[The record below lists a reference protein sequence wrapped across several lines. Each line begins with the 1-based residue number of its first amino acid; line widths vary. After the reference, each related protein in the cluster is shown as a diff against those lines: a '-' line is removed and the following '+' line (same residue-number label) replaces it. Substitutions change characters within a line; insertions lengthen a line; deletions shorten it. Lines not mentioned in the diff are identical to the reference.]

1 MSINRKGVFDL
12 IREGIGPLSQKQ
24 VNELTALLDRWDT
37 PPVTISTKKFFDS
50 IRASIFGGR
59 LSETVVKG
67 CSAILNEWQR
77 LRWHKDARH
86 LAYILATAQAECMF
100 RLDIEEIGKGRGKPY
115 GVADPVTGKTYY
127 GRGPVQLTWKDNYK
141 KMGDL
146 IGQDLVHKPELM
158 LDPVV
163 GIQVTFEGMYKGISQ
178 KGDFTGRS
186 LEDYFNSTTDDPV
199 NARRIING
207 TDRASEIAGY
217 YRKYVNAFKEA
228 QDE

>member
-1 MSINRKGVFDL
+1 MAINRKGVFDL

-24 VNELTALLDRWDT
+24 VNELTALLDRWDS
-37 PPVTISTKKFFDS
+37 PAVTISTKKFFDS
-50 IRASIFGGR
+50 IRANIFGGR
-59 LSETVVKG
+59 LSADVVKG
-67 CSAILNEWQR
+67 CSAILDEWQR
-77 LRWHKDARH
+77 LRWHKDSRH
-86 LAYILATAQAECMF
+86 LAYILATVQAECRF
-100 RLDIEEIGKGRGKPY
+100 NLDIEEIGKGRGKAY
-115 GVADPVTGKTYY
+115 GEPDPVTGKTYY
-127 GRGPVQLTWKDNYK
+127 GRGPVQLTWKANYK

-146 IGQDLVHKPELM
+146 IGQDLVHKPELV
-158 LDPVV
+158 LEPAI

-207 TDRASEIAGY
+207 TDRAGEIAGY

-228 QDE
+228 AE